1 MAGSGKSS
9 IAYTIA
15 ERCKEQPRLA
25 ASFFF
30 SRGKAGR
37 SNADCLFQTI
47 AFQLTVSVP
56 PIKGRIVEA
65 IRKDPSIFDKAPNV
79 QWQQLVVK
87 PLQAYDIPD
96 NLPMVFV
103 MDALDECDDEERVCE
118 IIMLL
123 SQEPLPFHIL
133 ITSRPEQY
141 ISAQFRDPRVDA
153 VTRSINL
160 LHFDADDDIRCFLRS
175 QFEVVHN
182 VHPFMCYVPKP
193 WPSDND
199 LSRMVELSS
208 GLFVWASTALKFI
221 KYMHDKPTKR
231 LKLILDADH
240 DSNAQ
245 ASFAGLDQL
254 YSQVLKGVNQENRSL
269 LERVITTI
277 VLLFDPLPVDGL
289 ETLIQLSTGDVLLVL
304 QQLHSIIFVPNDKES
319 DTPVRI
325 FHSSLRDFYLDENR
339 SNEHF
344 IDAPKWHGV
353 ITRACLRILSEELKG
368 CLRDRHDPELYGG
381 RGKLTVDG
389 KGDCKALR
397 YACLYWT
404 SHLSR
409 AQPSELIENEL
420 KTFISKF
427 LVDWLEVLSFIARF
441 NKAVPSIQQVT
452 EWMTE
457 VRLVSLHPL
466 EILSLF

>member
-15 ERCKEQPRLA
+15 ERCKEQQRLA

-37 SNADCLFQTI
+37 SNADGLFQTI
-47 AFQLTVSVP
+47 AFQLTVSIP

-79 QWQQLVVK
+79 QLQQLVIE
-87 PLQAYDIPD
+87 PLQAYDILD
-96 NLPMVFV
+96 SLSMVFV
-103 MDALDECDDEERVCE
+103 MDALDECDDEERVRE

-123 SQEPLPFHIL
+123 SQEPLPFLIL

-221 KYMHDKPTKR
+221 KYTHDKPTKR
-231 LKLILDADH
+231 LELILDADH

-245 ASFAGLDQL
+245 ASFAGLDLL
-254 YSQVLKGVNQENRSL
+254 YSQVLQAVNQENRSL

-289 ETLIQLSTGDVLLVL
+289 ETLIRLSTGDVPLVL

-325 FHSSLRDFYLDENR
+325 FHSSLRDFYLDEKR
-339 SNEHF
+339 SDEHF

-353 ITRACLRILSEELKG
+353 ITRACLRILSEELKR

-397 YACLYWT
+397 YACLHWT

-409 AQPSELIENEL
+409 AQPSELIENVL

-427 LVDWLEVLSFIARF
+427 LIDWLEVLSFIARF
-441 NKAVPSIQQVT
+441 NKAVPSLQQVT

-457 VRLVSLHPL
+457 VRLVSLHAL
-466 EILSLF
+466 EILSYI